1 MMKKIEDA
9 EKLLMKL
16 QVLAKKILRRK
27 NALASSA
34 R

>member
-9 EKLLMKL
+9 EKVADEL